1 VDSLTKKF
9 GDFKAVDGISFK
21 VEEGEIFGFLGPN
34 GAGKSTTMMI
44 LTTLLKPTSGRA
56 LVGGYDVMSDAK
68 KVREKIGY
76 VQQEISVDEFLT
88 GRENLYLHA
97 RINQIPRNLI
107 KSRIDDVLELVELG
121 EKKDQAS
128 LTYSGGMRKRLDI
141 ANGLLSRP
149 SVLFLDEPTVGLDIQ
164 TRRKIWGYIKKI
176 RKDFGMTVFISTHYM
191 EEADNLCDRIGII
204 DHGKIQVI
212 DTPKSMKSAI
222 GNEIISFN
230 LVDGKANQDAIID
243 QISKIELIKWLKV
256 HYSIFYNKNISVKE
270 LKSERDKNFLLKLK
284 SKISHSEKTINIDG
298 KKINMIQENEI
309 SKIDWKK
316 YKVNI
321 VLECT
326 GKFNTKEK
334 SSQHINSGA
343 NKVIVSAPCKG
354 AKSIIYGVNEKNLKS
369 SDQVISAASCTTNC
383 LAPVA
388 QTLNEDFGI
397 ERGFMTTIHSYTADQ
412 RLLDNSHKDLR
423 RARSAPNSIVPTT
436 TGATKSLGDI
446 IPRLKGKIEGISIRV
461 PTPNVSLIEF
471 VFSSSK
477 NLTAEEINNSFI
489 KASKSKLKNILE
501 TNNEPLVSSDF
512 NHNPHSAIVDLA
524 LTKVIENKMA
534 KVSAWYDNEWGF
546 ASRMCDLANYFGKI

>member
-1 VDSLTKKF
+1 VDSLTKEF

-212 DTPKSMKSAI
+212 DTPKSMKSTI

-230 LVDGKANQDAIID
+230 LVDGKANQDTIID
-243 QISKIELIKWLKV
+243 QI
-256 HYSIFYNKNISVKE
+256 
-270 LKSERDKNFLLKLK
+270 
-284 SKISHSEKTINIDG
+284 
-298 KKINMIQENEI
+298 
-309 SKIDWKK
+309 
-316 YKVNI
+316 
-321 VLECT
+321 
-326 GKFNTKEK
+326 
-334 SSQHINSGA
+334 
-343 NKVIVSAPCKG
+343 
-354 AKSIIYGVNEKNLKS
+354 AK
-369 SDQVISAASCTTNC
+369 
-383 LAPVA
+383 
-388 QTLNEDFGI
+388 
-397 ERGFMTTIHSYTADQ
+397 
-412 RLLDNSHKDLR
+412 
-423 RARSAPNSIVPTT
+423 
-436 TGATKSLGDI
+436 
-446 IPRLKGKIEGISIRV
+446 
-461 PTPNVSLIEF
+461 IEF
-471 VFSSSK
+471 VKEVKNKEGLITVFSTKSNEVIPKIFQESA
-477 NLTAEEINNSFI
+477 NLDMKIRSLTLKQPTLDDVFI
-489 KASKSKLKNILE
+489 SYTGHDLRDE
-501 TNNEPLVSSDF
+501 T
-512 NHNPHSAIVDLA
+512 
-524 LTKVIENKMA
+524 ENK
-534 KVSAWYDNEWGF
+534 KY
-546 ASRMCDLANYFGKI
+546 SRRKEFNLNRRKGL

>member
-1 VDSLTKKF
+1 LEAIEVDSLTKEF
-9 GDFKAVDGISFK
+9 GGFKAVDGISFK

-176 RKDFGMTVFISTHYM
+176 RKDFGMTIFISTHYM

-230 LVDGKANQDAIID
+230 LVDGQANQDVIID
-243 QISKIELIKWLKV
+243 QI
-256 HYSIFYNKNISVKE
+256 
-270 LKSERDKNFLLKLK
+270 
-284 SKISHSEKTINIDG
+284 
-298 KKINMIQENEI
+298 
-309 SKIDWKK
+309 
-316 YKVNI
+316 
-321 VLECT
+321 
-326 GKFNTKEK
+326 
-334 SSQHINSGA
+334 
-343 NKVIVSAPCKG
+343 
-354 AKSIIYGVNEKNLKS
+354 
-369 SDQVISAASCTTNC
+369 
-383 LAPVA
+383 
-388 QTLNEDFGI
+388 
-397 ERGFMTTIHSYTADQ
+397 
-412 RLLDNSHKDLR
+412 
-423 RARSAPNSIVPTT
+423 
-436 TGATKSLGDI
+436 
-446 IPRLKGKIEGISIRV
+446 GKIEFVKEVKNKDG
-461 PTPNVSLIEF
+461 LIT
-471 VFSSSK
+471 VFSTKSNEVIPKIFQESA
-477 NLTAEEINNSFI
+477 NLDMKIRSLTLKQPTLDDVFI
-489 KASKSKLKNILE
+489 SYTGHDLRDE
-501 TNNEPLVSSDF
+501 T
-512 NHNPHSAIVDLA
+512 
-524 LTKVIENKMA
+524 ENK
-534 KVSAWYDNEWGF
+534 KY
-546 ASRMCDLANYFGKI
+546 SRRKEFNLNRRKGL